1 MLKEQIFG
9 KDGSY
14 FVPSFD
20 VKRKKKVESTRLSK
34 QLDSNKT
41 NIQFIKLMKYLVCDG
56 GIPTT
61 SLTNTISNLG
71 LVPRQSC

>member
-1 MLKEQIFG
+1 
-9 KDGSY
+9 
-14 FVPSFD
+14 V
-20 VKRKKKVESTRLSK
+20 VESTRLSK